1 MYTEV
6 HTEDVAISLFIKRL
20 SDEDAG
26 QYKCSAVYAGNMD
39 IQASVSVSI
48 FRKYFY
54 FQNCKIFL
62 VFISKYIL
70 IHF

>member
-48 FRKYFY
+48 FRKYLY
-54 FQNCKIFL
+54 FQ
-62 VFISKYIL
+62 
-70 IHF
+70 

>member
-26 QYKCSAVYAGNMD
+26 QYRCSAVYAGNMD
-39 IQASVSVSI
+39 MQASVSVSI
-48 FRKYFY
+48 FRKFSIFY
-54 FQNCKIFL
+54 
-62 VFISKYIL
+62 
-70 IHF
+70 